1 MTDLELLL
9 ANLVSGD
16 DELAEESVRQL
27 VSERDVAAPRLMELR
42 NSPDENTRWWAYC
55 ALGQMPDADVN
66 WFLTGLDDHSPD
78 VRECAA
84 MALCHNPNKSAIPK
98 LITALDDHD
107 RMVATL
113 SGRVLV
119 EIGKDAVP
127 DLICVL
133 ETGTPTARIEAA
145 RALSEI
151 RDPRAIPVF
160 MTALDSDSE
169 LVKFWAEQGLQ
180 NLGSEMVYFKP
191 G

>member
-1 MTDLELLL
+1 MTELDLLL
-9 ANLVSGD
+9 ESLVSGD
-16 DELAEESVRQL
+16 DELAEDSVRQL
-27 VSERDVAAPRLMELR
+27 VTRREEATPRLLELR
-42 NSPDENTRWWAYC
+42 NSSHVDTRWWAYC
-55 ALGQMPDADVN
+55 ALGQMPDADAS
-66 WFLTGLDDHSPD
+66 WFLPGLDDPTSE

-84 MALCHNPNKSAIPK
+84 MALCHNPDSSAIPN
-98 LITALDDHD
+98 LIAALEDQD

-119 EIGKDAVP
+119 EIGNDAVP
-127 DLICVL
+127 DLINIL
-133 ETGTPTARIEAA
+133 ETGTPSARIEAA
-145 RALSEI
+145 RALSDI

>member
-9 ANLVSGD
+9 ANLISAD
-16 DELAEESVRQL
+16 DELAEGSVRQL
-27 VSERDVAAPRLMELR
+27 VSEREVATPRLLELR
-42 NSPDENTRWWAYC
+42 NSSDVDARWWAYC
-55 ALGQMPDADVN
+55 ALGQMPDADAN
-66 WFLTGLDDHSPD
+66 WFLPGLDDPSPD

-84 MALCHNPNKSAIPK
+84 MALCHNPDNSAIPK

-113 SGRVLV
+113 SVRGLV

-127 DLICVL
+127 DLISVL

-145 RALSEI
+145 HALSDI

-160 MTALDSDSE
+160 MAALGSDSE